1 MVSFRGK
8 VIEKKL
14 LKQQKIYDKLFKR
27 YLRREKY
34 PYRTPNE
41 IRIIIKIKPERIDSF
56 TNYYY
61 R

>member
-1 MVSFRGK
+1 M
-8 VIEKKL
+8 
-14 LKQQKIYDKLFKR
+14 DKLFKR

-34 PYRTPNE
+34 PYRTPSE

-61 R
+61 YR

>member
-1 MVSFRGK
+1 M
-8 VIEKKL
+8 
-14 LKQQKIYDKLFKR
+14 DKLFKR